1 MKTAQIIAAE
11 STSSE
16 EVDRLL
22 DQAVEIA
29 PGRELVEA
37 SSLVSGTC
45 VTVWEPGQ
53 SSHPAQYAG
62 TISGTIEHVRLVNNQ
77 YELLAEG
84 TLEQVTALIEAKAHR
99 LVVRVEWRVK
109 VGGQWEAT
117 VYRCRDLRPGD
128 LGQGVEIPEAGFV
141 VWSGTH
147 GRELY
152 ASKHKNVFGSLE
164 DAVALP
170 DSQE

>member
-37 SSLVSGTC
+37 SSLVCGTC

-147 GRELY
+147 GLY

>member
-1 MKTAQIIAAE
+1 MKTDSEVRQAE
-11 STSSE
+11 RV
-16 EVDRLL
+16 EVSN
-22 DQAVEIA
+22 
-29 PGRELVEA
+29 LVE
-37 SSLVSGTC
+37 GDC

-53 SSHPAQYAG
+53 SSHRAQYVG
-62 TISGTIEHVRLVNNQ
+62 TLRGTIEHVRVISNQ
-77 YELLAEG
+77 YKLLAEG
-84 TLEQVTALIEAKAHR
+84 TLEHVTALVERAAHR

-141 VWSGTH
+141 VWSGNH

-152 ASKHKNVFGSLE
+152 ASKHKHVFGSLE
-164 DAVALP
+164 EAIALP
-170 DSQE
+170 